1 MQILGIIILVTGII
15 LFLVSKKISGNVP
28 PNYQSGEDDDF
39 LQLLQSMGKLV
50 GGAGVFL
57 VVIGVICIL
66 LGIVG

>member
-50 GGAGVFL
+50 GGAGIFL
-57 VVIGVICIL
+57 VVIGVLCIL
-66 LGIVG
+66 LGIAG